1 MRPSK
6 WGRRLDGSRRNAVKD
21 AEYNPWK
28 VPTEHRKYGEAQG
41 RSGSGRGS
49 LLCHYLES
57 VTRIAANCHR
67 SRAVV
72 AEHPAMPNSPLTP
85 RLAALNRDQLVA
97 LVERLVARHPD
108 LADLAHLPLPGEV
121 KRADGEGVR
130 AHVTRILLTMGDDW
144 RASSRAQYELF
155 PIVAMADDYRN
166 QGLLDDARIVYRAII
181 DAILAVYER
190 IRDEESEIGGVVGD
204 CIEGLGNCLDATS
217 DSDLRTRLLRDA
229 FEVYAWDTVAHG
241 GYGMDG
247 PPEKLLISRTTAPE
261 KALVAGWIQAALT
274 VPSGR
279 PKYGAQ
285 YAGKLMLQLV
295 GDQQDAT
302 SRESTYRMAG
312 MDVELVDLLLAQG
325 RTDDELTVVRA
336 SGADVVRLADRL
348 VAAGFAGPVAEIV
361 NRHRAVLDYRS
372 DSVRK
377 WLALHGVAE
386 IVALEKLAWALHN
399 FEQSGN
405 VGHWDTLRSQAE
417 ALGRLDQVLPHALAA
432 VETERS
438 GYQASRA
445 RILGLSGRFDEAEAV
460 LARLPEGAWKRA
472 ALVVAVAAE
481 IARPSLARAL
491 YARVADDLRRRGTKP
506 AREEILWI
514 NERLAALG

>member
-1 MRPSK
+1 MHS
-6 WGRRLDGSRRNAVKD
+6 
-21 AEYNPWK
+21 
-28 VPTEHRKYGEAQG
+28 
-41 RSGSGRGS
+41 
-49 LLCHYLES
+49 HYLES

-72 AEHPAMPNSPLTP
+72 AEHSAMPNSPITP

-108 LADLAHLPLPGEV
+108 LADLAQLPLPGEV
-121 KRADGEGVR
+121 KRADGAGVR

-166 QGLLDDARIVYRAII
+166 QGLLDDARVVYRAII
-181 DAILAVYER
+181 DAILGVYER

-204 CIEGLGNCLDATS
+204 CVEGLGSCLDLTS
-217 DSDLRTRLLRDA
+217 DSGLRTQLLRDA
-229 FEVYAWDTVAHG
+229 FEVYEWDTVAHG

-285 YAGKLMLQLV
+285 YAGRLVLQLV
-295 GDQQDAT
+295 GDQQDAA
-302 SRESTYRMAG
+302 SREATYRMSG

-325 RTDDELTVVRA
+325 RTDDALTVVRA

-377 WLALHGVAE
+377 WLAHHGVAE
-386 IVALEKLAWALHN
+386 PRALDVLAWSLHN

-481 IARPSLARAL
+481 TARPALARTL

>member
-67 SRAVV
+67 GRAVV
-72 AEHPAMPNSPLTP
+72 AEHPAMPHSPLTP
-85 RLAALNRDQLVA
+85 RLATLNRDQLVA

-108 LADLAHLPLPGEV
+108 LADLAHLPLPGEA

-302 SRESTYRMAG
+302 SRESTYRIAG

-325 RTDDELTVVRA
+325 RTDDALAQTVREP
-336 SGADVVRLADRL
+336 GRERGPGPKL
-348 VAAGFAGPVAEIV
+348 AAGRRFAGSGG
-361 NRHRAVLDYRS
+361 RS
-372 DSVRK
+372 D
-377 WLALHGVAE
+377 A
-386 IVALEKLAWALHN
+386 
-399 FEQSGN
+399 
-405 VGHWDTLRSQAE
+405 
-417 ALGRLDQVLPHALAA
+417 
-432 VETERS
+432 
-438 GYQASRA
+438 
-445 RILGLSGRFDEAEAV
+445 
-460 LARLPEGAWKRA
+460 
-472 ALVVAVAAE
+472 
-481 IARPSLARAL
+481 
-491 YARVADDLRRRGTKP
+491 RRRGARACCRP
-506 AREEILWI
+506 ANLWW
-514 NERLAALG
+514 EPFSARLRRSNALFPHAVSANGGARFSEVSRAAWNSGRRTPTTPPPFGYAEVGAPTCRGSAAACPRARTGVAASP

>member
-1 MRPSK
+1 
-6 WGRRLDGSRRNAVKD
+6 
-21 AEYNPWK
+21 
-28 VPTEHRKYGEAQG
+28 
-41 RSGSGRGS
+41 
-49 LLCHYLES
+49 
-57 VTRIAANCHR
+57 
-67 SRAVV
+67 
-72 AEHPAMPNSPLTP
+72 
-85 RLAALNRDQLVA
+85 
-97 LVERLVARHPD
+97 
-108 LADLAHLPLPGEV
+108 
-121 KRADGEGVR
+121 
-130 AHVTRILLTMGDDW
+130 MGDDW

-229 FEVYAWDTVAHG
+229 FEVYVWDTVAHG

-325 RTDDELTVVRA
+325 RTDDALTVVRA

-386 IVALEKLAWALHN
+386 PVALEELAWALHN

-405 VGHWDTLRSQAE
+405 VGHWDTLRS
-417 ALGRLDQVLPHALAA
+417 
-432 VETERS
+432 
-438 GYQASRA
+438 
-445 RILGLSGRFDEAEAV
+445 
-460 LARLPEGAWKRA
+460 
-472 ALVVAVAAE
+472 
-481 IARPSLARAL
+481 
-491 YARVADDLRRRGTKP
+491 
-506 AREEILWI
+506 
-514 NERLAALG
+514 